1 VSDIDTGGHTRVGLV
16 HIAYIEEGETA
27 MSLLTAN
34 RFIVSQKPKLVEL
47 TNQYSIM
54 DPQGSV
60 LGRVEQHGQSQV
72 RKVMRFATDLDQFL
86 RHRLTVVDSSGAK
99 VLSIARPAK
108 VFKSRFEVEDG
119 MGRPVGRI
127 VQRNVFGKIGF
138 EMTDATGAVVG
149 AIKAENWRA
158 WDFSIVD
165 QHDREVGRI
174 DKKFVGILNATFTPA
189 DNYIVDLAEDL
200 DGDRRALALAAALAV
215 DTALKQDARGFSLTS
230 LFS

>member
-1 VSDIDTGGHTRVGLV
+1 VVSYTSMNVRH
-16 HIAYIEEGETA
+16 EEG
-27 MSLLTAN
+27 
-34 RFIVSQKPKLVEL
+34 
-47 TNQYSIM
+47 
-54 DPQGSV
+54 D
-60 LGRVEQHGQSQV
+60 RVFRIPH
-72 RKVMRFATDLDQFL
+72 
-86 RHRLTVVDSSGAK
+86 
-99 VLSIARPAK
+99 LSITRPAK
-108 VFKSRFEVEDG
+108 VFKSRFEIEDG
-119 MGRPVGRI
+119 TGRPVGRI

-138 EMTDATGAVVG
+138 EMTDAMGAVVG

-165 QHDREVGRI
+165 QDDREVGRI

-200 DGDRRALALAAALAV
+200 DGDRRALAQAAALAV

>member
-1 VSDIDTGGHTRVGLV
+1 
-16 HIAYIEEGETA
+16 

-47 TNQYSIM
+47 TNQYAIM
-54 DPQGSV
+54 DPEGSV

-72 RKVMRFATDLDQFL
+72 RKVMRFATDFDQFL
-86 RHRLTVVDSSGAK
+86 THRLTILDSSGMK
-99 VLSIARPAK
+99 VLTITRPAK
-108 VFKSRFEVEDG
+108 IFKSRFEIEEG
-119 MGRPVGRI
+119 SGRRVGRI
-127 VQRNVFGKIGF
+127 VQKNVFGKIQF
-138 EMTDATGAVVG
+138 EMTDATNSVVG

-158 WDFSIVD
+158 WDFAIVD

-189 DNYIVDLAEDL
+189 DNYVVDLTEEL
-200 DGDRRALALAAALAV
+200 DGDRRALVLAAALAV

-230 LFS
+230 LVS

>member
-1 VSDIDTGGHTRVGLV
+1 
-16 HIAYIEEGETA
+16 

-86 RHRLTVVDSSGAK
+86 THRLTVVDSSGAK
-99 VLSIARPAK
+99 VLSITRPAK
-108 VFKSRFEVEDG
+108 VFKSRFEIEEG
-119 MGRPVGRI
+119 TGRPVGHI

-138 EMTDATGAVVG
+138 EMTDATGDVVG

-165 QHDREVGRI
+165 KHDREIGRI

-215 DTALKQDARGFSLTS
+215 DTALKQDAGGFSLTS